1 MMLTNT
7 ASTSQPLSPALRVA
21 VAATAAID
29 LLIGLAFLFGPEL
42 HQTLWPTAIPPVL
55 MRFIG
60 AIVIANGLGA
70 WTIVR
75 RPTWENARVLF
86 TVALVYGVIV
96 LLALLY
102 DLLLGSAAP
111 ILWVYV
117 ALDAIFLVPIAY
129 IYWTYERSTTR
140 RQERALA

>member
-1 MMLTNT
+1 MLDNST
-7 ASTSQPLSPALRVA
+7 ATSQPLSPALRA
-21 VAATAAID
+21 GIAATVAIN
-29 LLIGLAFLFGPEL
+29 LLIGLGFLFGPEL
-42 HQTLWPTAIPPVL
+42 RLPLWPTSIPPVL

-60 AIVIANGLGA
+60 AIVVANGVGA

-86 TVALVYGVIV
+86 TVALVYGIIV

-111 ILWVYV
+111 ILWLYV

-129 IYWTYERSTTR
+129 IYWTHERSTAG